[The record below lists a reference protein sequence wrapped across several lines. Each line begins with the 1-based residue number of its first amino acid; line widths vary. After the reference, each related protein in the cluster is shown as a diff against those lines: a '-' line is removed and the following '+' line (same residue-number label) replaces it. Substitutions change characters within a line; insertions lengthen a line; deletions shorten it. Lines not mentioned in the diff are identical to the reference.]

1 VSLGIHVFGPGF
13 GESIVVDLP
22 DGQLGIVDFFQFGS
36 ATPLKDHIAR
46 RFAGRQVAFLALTHP
61 HADHCTGLEALLET
75 TPIDRYWLFNGYQ
88 LAALVK
94 YFEEVGK
101 LRRGDA
107 VEVALATRSSSVGSE
122 ILYLDRHLK
131 PLLRRNSV
139 GIACL
144 APSRVETLCG
154 GEVTVEFVTPSDRH
168 AYLYAD
174 QLAEWCRRL
183 PLHGDLAAAD
193 LRRLLVNHNQVSGA
207 LLVQYG
213 ETCLVLMS
221 DAEQPLWRDYL
232 ASIKGRPRRRVQL
245 IKVSHH
251 GSDTGF
257 DTELYREGF
266 DASGAVAVVTPFSRL
281 RDPLPQKE
289 PILGIKSLV
298 GEVLCTNRI
307 AAQGS
312 TGLGWRQVSK
322 VPRDRLP
329 AANAMLSR
337 SRYREFRSLL
347 APDFGGPEHV
357 AKDAAVPAELV
368 PVLRADS
375 GLLQF
380 LHPELRD
387 RWVFDDRRYL
397 LEEFHVGCYFDDRG
411 NEDRGRREV
420 GWGAGSLMGGRGRT
434 ARRG

>member
-1 VSLGIHVFGPGF
+1 VALGIHVFGPGF
-13 GESIVVDLP
+13 GECIVVDLP
-22 DGQLGIVDFFQFGS
+22 DGQLGIIDFFQFGS

-46 RFAGRQVAFLALTHP
+46 RFAGRRVAFLALTHP
-61 HADHCTGLEALLET
+61 HADHCTGLEALLGT
-75 TPIDRYWLFNGYQ
+75 IPVDRYWLFNGFQ

-94 YFEEVGK
+94 YFDEAGR
-101 LRRGDA
+101 LSRSDA
-107 VEVALATRSSSVGSE
+107 IEAALATRSSSVGSE

-168 AYLYAD
+168 AYLYAA

-183 PLHGDLAAAD
+183 PLHGDPAAAD
-193 LRRLLVNHNQVSGA
+193 WRTLLVNHNQVSGA

-213 ETCLVLMS
+213 ETCLALMS
-221 DAEQPLWRDYL
+221 DAEQPLWQDYL
-232 ASIKGRPRRRVQL
+232 ASTKGHPRRRVQF

-257 DTELYREGF
+257 DTGFYRERL
-266 DASGAVAVVTPFSRL
+266 DAAAAVAVVTPFSRL
-281 RDPLPQKE
+281 RGPLPRRK
-289 PILGIKSLV
+289 PILGIRSMV
-298 GEVLCTNRI
+298 REVLCTNRV

-312 TGLGWRQVSK
+312 TGLRWRQLSK
-322 VPRDRLP
+322 VPRELLP
-329 AANAMLSR
+329 PANAILSH
-337 SRYREFRSLL
+337 SGYRDFRPFL
-347 APDFGGPEHV
+347 APDFGGPKHV
-357 AKDAAVPAELV
+357 AKDAAVPVELV
-368 PVLRADS
+368 PALRADS

-420 GWGAGSLMGGRGRT
+420 GWGAGSLAVGRGRT